1 VRYFQSWPREAVKM
15 SLVQREDGGEYDQ
28 DVELMGCSVYR
39 QDMAGSDERLRI
51 TAAVTK
57 GMEILGQVAVSC

>member
-1 VRYFQSWPREAVKM
+1 VCYFQSWPVKM

-28 DVELMGCSVYR
+28 DVVLMGCSICW
-39 QDMAGSDERLRI
+39 QDMVGSNERLRM

-57 GMEILGQVAVSC
+57 GMEILRQVACAS